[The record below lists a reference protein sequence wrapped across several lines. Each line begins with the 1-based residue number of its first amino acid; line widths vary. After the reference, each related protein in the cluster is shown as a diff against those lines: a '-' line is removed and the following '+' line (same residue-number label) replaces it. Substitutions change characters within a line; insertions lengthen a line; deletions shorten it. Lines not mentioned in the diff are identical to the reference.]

1 MKPFLQ
7 VKHPEDIFQ
16 LLDALPSLDTETIP
30 LAGSLN
36 RVLSDSLRSPEDL
49 PHFPRAT
56 MDGYAVRARD
66 TFGASE
72 SIPALL
78 NLAGEIV
85 MGQSAEVP
93 VFPGQCLRIA
103 TGGMLP
109 PGADAVVMIEHSQVL
124 DAQTIEVFRS
134 VSPGDHLIRVG
145 EDLKRGQPLFP
156 QGRRLQPQDL
166 GLLAGVG
173 IRQVTVCRRPRV
185 AIISTGDEIV
195 PIEQEPLPGFVRDI
209 NAQTL
214 PALVEK
220 TGGIPFFLGLVRDSR
235 EALKEKCREALE
247 RADVVLISGG
257 SSVGTRDFTLEV
269 IESFPES
276 RILAHGIAI
285 SPGKPTIL
293 ARIGDKVLW
302 GLPGH
307 TASAM
312 VVFSVFVKPCLNR
325 LEGEEPARINPGLPA
340 RLTRNLA
347 SAQGRDDYIRVAL
360 QAGSQGWDAEPILG
374 PSGLISTLVRAD
386 GLIRI
391 DRFTEGKEKGEM
403 VEVMLF

>member
-1 MKPFLQ
+1 MKPFFQ

-16 LLDALPSLDTETIP
+16 LLDSLPPLDTETVP

-78 NLAGEIV
+78 TLAGEIG
-85 MGQSAEVP
+85 MGQSARLP
-93 VFPGQCLRIA
+93 VTPGQCFRIA

-109 PGADAVVMIEHSQVL
+109 PEADAIAMIEHTQVL
-124 DAQTIEVFRS
+124 DHQTIEIFKA

-145 EDLKRGQPLFP
+145 EDLKQGQPVFSA
-156 QGRRLQPQDL
+156 GHRLRPQDL

-173 IRQVTVCRRPRV
+173 VRQAAVFRRPRV

-195 PIEQEPLPGFVRDI
+195 PIDQEPAPGFVRDI
-209 NAQTL
+209 NAYTL

-220 TGGIPFFLGLVRDSR
+220 AGGVPFFLGLVRDSR
-235 EALKEKCREALE
+235 EDLKEKCREALE
-247 RADVVLISGG
+247 RADVVLVSGG

-312 VVFSVFVKPCLNR
+312 VVFSVFVRPCLNR
-325 LEGEEPARINPGLPA
+325 LEGAGPPKVNPGLQA

-360 QAGSQGWDAEPILG
+360 QAGPQGWEAEPVLG
-374 PSGLISTLVRAD
+374 PSGLISTLVRSD

-391 DRFTEGKEKGEM
+391 DRFSEGKEKGEM

>member
-1 MKPFLQ
+1 MKPFFQ
-7 VKHPEDIFQ
+7 VKHPEDI
-16 LLDALPSLDTETIP
+16 LRIIETLPALDPETVT
-30 LAGSLN
+30 LRAALN
-36 RVLSDSLRSPEDL
+36 RVLGEPVHSPEDL

-78 NLAGEIV
+78 TLAGEIG
-85 MGQSAEVP
+85 MGQPARQQVA
-93 VFPGQCLRIA
+93 PGQCFRIA

-109 PGADAVVMIEHSQVL
+109 PGADAVAMIEHTQVL
-124 DAQTIEVFRS
+124 DPRTIEVFKS

-145 EDLKRGQPLFP
+145 EDLRRGQPIFSA
-156 QGRRLQPQDL
+156 GHRLRPQDL

-173 IRQVTVCRRPRV
+173 VRQATVFRQPRV

-195 PIEQEPLPGFVRDI
+195 PIDREPSPGFVRDI
-209 NAQTL
+209 NAYTL
-214 PALVEK
+214 PALVEQS
-220 TGGIPFFLGLVRDSR
+220 GSSPLFLGLTRDSR
-235 EALKEKCREALE
+235 EDLKEKCREGLE

-257 SSVGTRDFTLEV
+257 SSVGARDFTLEV
-269 IESFPES
+269 IESFPAS
-276 RILAHGIAI
+276 RVLAHGIAI

-293 ARIGDKVLW
+293 ARIGEKVLW

-312 VVFSVFVKPCLNR
+312 VVFSIFVKPCLHR
-325 LEGEEPARINPGLPA
+325 LEGAQPSGINPVLQA

-360 QAGSQGWDAEPILG
+360 QAGPQGWEAEPILG
-374 PSGLISTLVRAD
+374 QSGLISTLVRSD
-386 GLIRI
+386 GLVRI
-391 DRFTEGKEKGEM
+391 DRFTEGKEKGEW